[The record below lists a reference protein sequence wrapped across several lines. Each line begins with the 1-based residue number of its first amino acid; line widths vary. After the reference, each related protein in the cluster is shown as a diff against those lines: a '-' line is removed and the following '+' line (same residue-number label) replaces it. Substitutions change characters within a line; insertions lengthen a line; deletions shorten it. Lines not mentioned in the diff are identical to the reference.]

1 MLARWLPV
9 AAAAASRRVACRA
22 SKAGASRATWV
33 HPLANARPRLVR
45 AHSAGGWRISDDLS
59 RGGGGGSNDDGPS
72 RDRDRDGGRSAPSRG
87 RGRPPAR
94 GYDSEFQRDEYD
106 EGNRRPGRGGRGR
119 GRDGGFRDDFR
130 NKPRGG
136 RGEGRGGRG
145 RGTGRGG
152 RSGRGGRGER
162 NAFRDEYDTDS
173 RGSNERSGG
182 NSFYGARNNRDENA
196 FDRDASDR
204 PETPNTFHNS
214 DPSKRNDTGQNDWDC
229 GACGADNFARRSS
242 CFRCGAAKSDASKS
256 ARGPIERMQRMD
268 ARDDRFDERPERRFV
283 IDREK
288 GRGDRGG
295 RGDRAMGRDQGR
307 GDNWDV
313 GRHESSTQSSDS
325 PRKPLPPGCSRFYVT
340 CHPGLESAVADELMS
355 HPINAIDVTPG
366 ASGVYFVGTV
376 KTGIL
381 ANVWLRSAIRVLCEL
396 RHGWLDSTRPGGEAV
411 YDFVR
416 HAVPWHEVVPEQT
429 KSTFSFES
437 RVWSC
442 TDVTSTR
449 LAVTRAKDA
458 VCDALVDVNGWR
470 PPPPANGHSSA
481 DVPLFLSLY
490 RDEATLY
497 RDMSGESLHRRG
509 YRDAA
514 IHRAALN
521 EAAAAGILHIA
532 GWNKA
537 CQKSRAMG
545 PKKHKLPV
553 LVDPMCGSGTLLVEA
568 ALVAGMVAPGLV
580 RMDAAERRNSRSNY
594 SGDEYVDDGSGFQ
607 KVVETAYAFERWP
620 DFDQGLLHE
629 VLSEAEVVGSEARKQ
644 GSKPVLI
651 GNDAHGGA
659 LSLARRA
666 AVAAGV
672 DNLITF
678 TQGDCADITHPALDE
693 ARVLEQERFEGNN
706 NTSENHN
713 EYEHSDKYGEGFV
726 NLDDL

>member
-1 MLARWLPV
+1 M
-9 AAAAASRRVACRA
+9 
-22 SKAGASRATWV
+22 
-33 HPLANARPRLVR
+33 
-45 AHSAGGWRISDDLS
+45 
-59 RGGGGGSNDDGPS
+59 
-72 RDRDRDGGRSAPSRG
+72 
-87 RGRPPAR
+87 
-94 GYDSEFQRDEYD
+94 
-106 EGNRRPGRGGRGR
+106 
-119 GRDGGFRDDFR
+119 
-130 NKPRGG
+130 
-136 RGEGRGGRG
+136 
-145 RGTGRGG
+145 
-152 RSGRGGRGER
+152 
-162 NAFRDEYDTDS
+162 
-173 RGSNERSGG
+173 
-182 NSFYGARNNRDENA
+182 
-196 FDRDASDR
+196 
-204 PETPNTFHNS
+204 
-214 DPSKRNDTGQNDWDC
+214 
-229 GACGADNFARRSS
+229 
-242 CFRCGAAKSDASKS
+242 
-256 ARGPIERMQRMD
+256 
-268 ARDDRFDERPERRFV
+268 
-283 IDREK
+283 
-288 GRGDRGG
+288 
-295 RGDRAMGRDQGR
+295 
-307 GDNWDV
+307 
-313 GRHESSTQSSDS
+313 
-325 PRKPLPPGCSRFYVT
+325 T

-416 HAVPWHEVVPEQT
+416 HAVPWPEVVPAQT

-726 NLDDL
+726 NLDDLGPVTTREGGGGVLVVSNPPWGKRLDVGGGRDAYGQRRPGKSWGAKARGGDGYGDEEEYEEGYDGSYAGDDERNDHRSVATKTSPSTDLESIETFGEEDGDGIESAWHSLGVFFRRECAGATAHLLSGDAGATRPLKMRAKRKRVLGIGGVDCRLLEYRVLPPKKDKGLSELVDEARAEDGEGIVNR